1 MPTPES
7 QAPPAIPARQGLS
20 AAEAARRL
28 ATEGP
33 NLLPGSAPKSTL
45 AIVRDVVTE
54 PMFLMLLAAGSIY
67 LALGDRGE
75 ALFLLGF
82 VFVVIGITLAQERK
96 TQRALESLRDLSA
109 PRALVIRDGQEQRI
123 AGREVVRGDLL
134 VLHEGDRIAADA
146 LLIDGQLEVDESL
159 LTGEAVP
166 VAKLPLA
173 QDSQN
178 AQASA
183 SAEAPATRAGPPQ
196 ARPAPSGDS
205 AAHEVASVGAV
216 AASAGPPQARPA
228 PSGGSAAHEV
238 ASVGAVAA
246 SAGPPQARPAPSGGS
261 AAHEVASVGAIYAST
276 VVTRGVA
283 VAQVC
288 ATAAHTAVGRIG
300 ADLAATVEPPSA
312 LQQGSRRLVR
322 NLGIGALVLA
332 LAQVLLGWWWNS
344 RPLLESLLSGI
355 ALAMAILP
363 EEIPVILTVFLA
375 LGAWRISHQKVL
387 TRRVTAVEALGAI
400 TVLAVDKTGTLTMNR
415 MAVAEL
421 ASGEQHF
428 RPESASELPEH
439 FHLLAEFAMLATPAD
454 PFDPME
460 KAIQHF
466 GHQWLQG
473 TEHVHDGRE
482 PEFEYALSGEILAM
496 TRVFASDEPNVHLLA
511 TKGAPEA
518 VADLCHLDA
527 AQQGAIR
534 RQVEAMA
541 ERGLRV
547 LGVARGRWKGA
558 APAPGQS
565 PPWPQSQHDFDFD
578 FLGLVALADPPRT
591 EVPAALAECRRAG
604 VRVIMMTGDHPATA
618 RAIAQQVGLSDRPD
632 VITGAQLEGLDD
644 ASLSERLRHVDLCAR
659 LKPQHKLRL
668 VQLLRASG
676 EVVAMTGDGVNDA
689 PALKA
694 ADVGIA
700 MGERGTDVAR
710 EAAALVLLDDSFARI
725 VAAIRQGRRI
735 DSNIRK
741 AVRFVFAVHVP
752 IIGLALVPTLLHW
765 PVLLLPVHIVLLEL
779 LIDPAC
785 SIVFEAEAEDS
796 DTMARAPRPVSDS
809 PFAAAPLL
817 WSVLQGLGLAAV
829 LLGGQAWLVH
839 QGWHPDQ
846 GRTVVFGTLVLCVL
860 LLILANRDLS
870 RPALLGV
877 TDPNP
882 WLWRIAAAMVV
893 LLAAVMGIAWL
904 RHLMGLALP
913 GAQGAVVAGCLLA
926 LCLVWL
932 ELVRLAGRHQRH
944 TASGARGAA

>member
-183 SAEAPATRAGPPQ
+183 SAGAPAAN
-196 ARPAPSGDS
+196 
-205 AAHEVASVGAV
+205 
-216 AASAGPPQARPA
+216 
-228 PSGGSAAHEV
+228 
-238 ASVGAVAA
+238 
-246 SAGPPQARPAPSGGS
+246 AGPPQARPAPSGGS

-421 ASGEQHF
+421 TSGEQHF

-632 VITGAQLEGLDD
+632 VITGAQLEALDD

-796 DTMARAPRPVSDS
+796 DTMARPPRPVSDS

-944 TASGARGAA
+944 TASGARGTA

>member
-146 LLIDGQLEVDESL
+146 LLIEGQLEVDESL

-196 ARPAPSGDS
+196 ARPAPSGD
-205 AAHEVASVGAV
+205 
-216 AASAGPPQARPA
+216 
-228 PSGGSAAHEV
+228 
-238 ASVGAVAA
+238 
-246 SAGPPQARPAPSGGS
+246 S

-421 ASGEQHF
+421 ASSEQHF

-565 PPWPQSQHDFDFD
+565 PLWPQSQHDFDFD

-944 TASGARGAA
+944 TASGARGTA

>member
-166 VAKLPLA
+166 VVKLPLA

-196 ARPAPSGDS
+196 ARPAPSGD
-205 AAHEVASVGAV
+205 
-216 AASAGPPQARPA
+216 
-228 PSGGSAAHEV
+228 
-238 ASVGAVAA
+238 
-246 SAGPPQARPAPSGGS
+246 S

-796 DTMARAPRPVSDS
+796 DTMARPPRPVSDS

-944 TASGARGAA
+944 TASGARGTA

>member
-1 MPTPES
+1 MPDST
-7 QAPPAIPARQGLS
+7 APVSERFHGLS
-20 AAEAARRL
+20 SAQAQQRL
-28 ATEGP
+28 ATEGS
-33 NLLPGSAPKSTL
+33 NLLPSSTPKSTL

-54 PMFLMLLAAGSIY
+54 PMFLMLLAAGGIY

-123 AGREVVRGDLL
+123 AGRDVVRGDLL

-159 LTGEAVP
+159 LTGEAAP
-166 VAKLPLA
+166 VAKLPMAPNGQPEAALA
-173 QDSQN
+173 
-178 AQASA
+178 
-183 SAEAPATRAGPPQ
+183 PG
-196 ARPAPSGDS
+196 GD
-205 AAHEVASVGAV
+205 GT
-216 AASAGPPQARPA
+216 PDLF
-228 PSGGSAAHEV
+228 
-238 ASVGAVAA
+238 
-246 SAGPPQARPAPSGGS
+246 
-261 AAHEVASVGAIYAST
+261 AST
-276 VVTRGVA
+276 VVTRGVG
-283 VAQVC
+283 VARVC
-288 ATAAHTAVGRIG
+288 ATGARTAVGRIG
-300 ADLAATVEPPSA
+300 ADLAATTEPPSA
-312 LQQGSRRLVR
+312 LQEGSRRLVR
-322 NLGIGALVLA
+322 NLGIGAVVLA
-332 LAQVLLGWWWNS
+332 TAQVLLGWWWNG

-375 LGAWRISHQKVL
+375 LGAWRIAHQKVL

-400 TVLAVDKTGTLTMNR
+400 TVLAVDKTGTLTLNR

-421 ASGEQHF
+421 ATPEQHF
-428 RPESASELPEH
+428 RPEGASHLPEE
-439 FHLLAEFAMLATPAD
+439 FHRLAEFAMLATPGD

-466 GHQWLQG
+466 GHQWLEG

-496 TRVFASDEPNVHLLA
+496 TRVFASDEPDVHLLA

-527 AQQGAIR
+527 ARLDAIR

-547 LGVARGRWKGA
+547 LGVARGRWRGS
-558 APAPGQS
+558 APSTNQP
-565 PPWPQSQHDFDFD
+565 PPWPTSQHDFDFD
-578 FLGLVALADPPRT
+578 FLGLVALADPPRP

-604 VRVIMMTGDHPATA
+604 VRVVMMTGDHPATA
-618 RAIAQQVGLSDRPD
+618 RAIAQQVGLSDRPE
-632 VITGAQLEGLDD
+632 VITGAELEALDD
-644 ASLSERLRHVDLCAR
+644 AALAKRLRHVDLCAR

-676 EVVAMTGDGVNDA
+676 EVVAMTGDGVNHA

-735 DSNIRK
+735 DDNVRK
-741 AVRFVFAVHVP
+741 ATRFVFAVHVP
-752 IIGLALVPTLLHW
+752 IIALALVPTLLHW
-765 PVLLLPVHIVLLEL
+765 PVLLLPVHIVLMEL

-785 SIVFEAEAEDS
+785 SIVFEAEPEDS
-796 DTMARAPRPVSDS
+796 DTMERPPRPVSDS
-809 PFAAAPLL
+809 PFAAGPLL
-817 WSVLQGLGLAAV
+817 ASVLQGLGMATV
-829 LLGGQAWLVH
+829 LLGGQAWLVA
-839 QGWHPDQ
+839 QGWSGAQ
-846 GRTVVFGTLVLCVL
+846 GRAVVFSTLVLGVM

-870 RPALLGV
+870 RPALMGV

-882 WLWRIAAAMVV
+882 WLWRMAAAMAL
-893 LLAAVMGIAWL
+893 LLAAVLGVPVL
-904 RHLMGLALP
+904 RDLMGLALP
-913 GAQGAVVAGCLLA
+913 GMQGLAAGVGLVA

-932 ELVRLAGRHQRH
+932 EAVRQVQQRWRS
-944 TASGARGAA
+944 TPTPRQNGD

>member
-183 SAEAPATRAGPPQ
+183 SAGAPATRAGPPQ
-196 ARPAPSGDS
+196 ARPAPSGD
-205 AAHEVASVGAV
+205 
-216 AASAGPPQARPA
+216 
-228 PSGGSAAHEV
+228 SAAHEV

-421 ASGEQHF
+421 ASDEQHF

-944 TASGARGAA
+944 TASGARGTA

>member
-238 ASVGAVAA
+238 ASVGA
-246 SAGPPQARPAPSGGS
+246 
-261 AAHEVASVGAIYAST
+261 IYAST

-421 ASGEQHF
+421 ASSEQHF

-565 PPWPQSQHDFDFD
+565 PLWPQSQHDFDFD

-839 QGWHPDQ
+839 RGWHPDQ

-944 TASGARGAA
+944 TASGARGTA

>member
-146 LLIDGQLEVDESL
+146 LLIEGQLEVDESL

-166 VAKLPLA
+166 VVKLPLA

-183 SAEAPATRAGPPQ
+183 SAEAP
-196 ARPAPSGDS
+196 
-205 AAHEVASVGAV
+205 
-216 AASAGPPQARPA
+216 
-228 PSGGSAAHEV
+228 
-238 ASVGAVAA
+238 AA

-322 NLGIGALVLA
+322 NLGIGALMLA

-541 ERGLRV
+541 ERGLHV

-944 TASGARGAA
+944 TASGARGTA

>member
-166 VAKLPLA
+166 VVKLPLA

-183 SAEAPATRAGPPQ
+183 SAGAPAAN
-196 ARPAPSGDS
+196 
-205 AAHEVASVGAV
+205 
-216 AASAGPPQARPA
+216 
-228 PSGGSAAHEV
+228 
-238 ASVGAVAA
+238 
-246 SAGPPQARPAPSGGS
+246 AGPPQARPAPSGGS

-421 ASGEQHF
+421 ASSEQHF

-882 WLWRIAAAMVV
+882 WLWRMAAAMGV
-893 LLAAVMGIAWL
+893 LLTAVMGIAWL

-944 TASGARGAA
+944 TASGARGTA